1 LFRVDWSMG
10 AIYDKP
16 NVYVI
21 IHIGFGFVGAWRIWI
36 LYVMIAYQILQLGLG
51 KRFFFFEGTIRNGN
65 SIEHTLVKLG
75 EVFIG
80 FAIGKLFRFI
90 S

>member
-1 LFRVDWSMG
+1 MR

-16 NVYVI
+16 IVYVI
-21 IHIGFGFVGAWRIWI
+21 IHIGVGFVGAWYIWI
-36 LYVMIAYQILQLGLG
+36 LYVMIAYQFLQLVLG
-51 KRFFFFEGTIRNGN
+51 KRFFFFEGVIRDGN